1 MAFLREPVQ
10 GPVTIFEDNKGAID
24 LTNNPVHHKRT
35 KHIDVKYHY
44 IRMQQTSGQVIVTKV
59 HTDNNRADIMTKA
72 TTVATFKRHVDAL
85 MFQASATVGI
95 AGEH

>member
-1 MAFLREPVQ
+1 M
-10 GPVTIFEDNKGAID
+10 TY
-24 LTNNPVHHKRT
+24 NPVHHKRT

-85 MFQASATVGI
+85 MFQASAAVGI